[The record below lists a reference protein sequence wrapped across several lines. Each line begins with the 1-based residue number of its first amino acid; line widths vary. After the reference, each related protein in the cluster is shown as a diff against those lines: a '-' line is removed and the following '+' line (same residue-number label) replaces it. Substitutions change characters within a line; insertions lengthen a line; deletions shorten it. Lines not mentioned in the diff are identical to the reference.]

1 MKGSVCRILAA
12 ATLLLTCTVQAQ
24 LTVNK
29 IIVDFTSDMAPR
41 DDVLLS
47 NTSSSETLYIN
58 VEVLEVSDPGTDQ
71 EQRVIVDDPAQI
83 GLIATPSRLIL
94 PPNGRQQV
102 RLVNMITD
110 NDSDRIFR
118 VNFTPVAGETEVEST
133 GVRLMIGY
141 QALVIVRPE
150 RSNAD
155 IDMVRDNNAIT
166 LTNTGNTNLYLEG
179 LRQCETAREE
189 QCQSLADQRL
199 YPGNSSTIELP
210 GDGPVFFTAYDGRT
224 RKSHRL

>member
-1 MKGSVCRILAA
+1 MKGSVCRLLAA

-24 LTVNK
+24 LSVSK
-29 IIVDFTSDMAPR
+29 IIVDFSPDMAPR

-47 NTSSSETLYIN
+47 NTSTTETLYIN

-71 EQRVIVDDPAQI
+71 EQRVVVDDPAKI
-83 GLIATPSRLIL
+83 GLIATPTRLIL

-102 RLVNMITD
+102 RLVNMLTD

-118 VNFTPVAGETEVEST
+118 VNFTPVAGETEAEET
-133 GVRLMIGY
+133 GVRLMVGY
-141 QALVIVRPE
+141 QALVIVRPD
-150 RSNAD
+150 RLNAE
-155 IDMVRDNNAIT
+155 IDMVRETDAIT

-189 QCQSLADQRL
+189 QCQPLTEQRL
-199 YPGNSSTIELP
+199 YSGNSSTIELP
-210 GDGPVFFTAYDGRT
+210 GEGPVFFTAYDGET
-224 RKSHRL
+224 RQLHQL